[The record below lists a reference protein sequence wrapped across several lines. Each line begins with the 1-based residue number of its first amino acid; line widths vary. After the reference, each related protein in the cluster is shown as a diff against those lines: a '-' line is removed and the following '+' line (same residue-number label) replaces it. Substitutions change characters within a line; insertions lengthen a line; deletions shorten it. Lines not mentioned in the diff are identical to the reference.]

1 MDMRIRDELAQH
13 SPAVDSAVTIGVFDG
28 VHRGHLHLLSNL
40 RREAGRTARASV
52 VITFRNHPASV
63 IRPAIS
69 PRFLTTVEER
79 LRLIEDTGIDI
90 VAPVTFGLELSRI
103 RAREFAALLQ
113 ERLRMKQLVVGP
125 DFAMGHR
132 REGDV
137 SMLASLG
144 EEMGFS
150 VVVVEPL
157 IGGDGE
163 VIKSTLARVALSRG
177 DIARVSNLLGRKF
190 GLSGTVV
197 KGHGRGGPMGFPTAN
212 LEAAEGMAVP
222 GNGIYA
228 TWAHVGEG
236 RYMAATSIGVRP
248 TFKDGDHTI
257 EAYLMDFDADL
268 YGREIRLEFIDR
280 LRDELSFDSVE
291 ELQEQIEKD
300 VYRTRAVLEA
310 SG

>member
-1 MDMRIRDELAQH
+1 MSIRDELAQH
-13 SPAVDSAVTIGVFDG
+13 SPAGDSAVTIGVFDG
-28 VHRGHLHLLSNL
+28 VHRGHRHLLSSL

-52 VITFRNHPASV
+52 VVTFRNHPASV
-63 IRPAIS
+63 IRPGFK

-79 LRLIEDTGIDI
+79 LRLIKDTGIDI
-90 VAPVTFGLELSRI
+90 VAPVTFGLEFSKI

-113 ERLRMKQLVVGP
+113 ERMRMKQLVVGP

-150 VVVVEPL
+150 VAVVEPF
-157 IGGDGE
+157 IGDDGE
-163 VIKSTLARVALSRG
+163 VIKSTLARAALSRG
-177 DIARVSNLLGRKF
+177 DIARVSNLLGRPF

-197 KGHGRGGPMGFPTAN
+197 KGRGRGGPMGFPTAN
-212 LEAAEGMAVP
+212 LEVAEAIAAP

-228 TWAHVGEG
+228 TWAHVGED

-248 TFKDGDHTI
+248 TFKEGDHTV
-257 EAYLMDFDADL
+257 EAYLMDFEGDL
-268 YGREIRLEFIDR
+268 YGRDIRLEFMDR
-280 LRDELSFDSVE
+280 LRDELGFDSVE
-291 ELQEQIEKD
+291 ALQEQIDKD
-300 VYRTRAVLEA
+300 VHRTRAVLEA

>member
-1 MDMRIRDELAQH
+1 MRIRDELAQH

>member
-1 MDMRIRDELAQH
+1 MSIRDELAQH
-13 SPAVDSAVTIGVFDG
+13 SPAGDSAVTIGVFDG
-28 VHRGHLHLLSNL
+28 VHRGHRHLLSSL

-52 VITFRNHPASV
+52 VVTFRNHPASV
-63 IRPAIS
+63 IRPGFK
-69 PRFLTTVEER
+69 PRFLTTVKER
-79 LRLIEDTGIDI
+79 LRLIKDTGIDI
-90 VAPVTFGLELSRI
+90 VAPVTFGLEFSRI

-113 ERLRMKQLVVGP
+113 ERMRMKQLVVGP

-157 IGGDGE
+157 IGDDGE
-163 VIKSTLARVALSRG
+163 VIKSTLARAALSRG
-177 DIARVSNLLGRKF
+177 DIARVSNLLGRPF

-212 LEAAEGMAVP
+212 LEVAEAMAAP

-228 TWAHVGEG
+228 TWAHVGED

-248 TFKDGDHTI
+248 TFKEGDHTV
-257 EAYLMDFDADL
+257 EAYLMDFEGDL
-268 YGREIRLEFIDR
+268 YGRDIRLEFMDR
-280 LRDELSFDSVE
+280 LRDELGFDSVE
-291 ELQEQIEKD
+291 ALQEQIDKD
-300 VYRTRAVLEA
+300 VHRTRAVLEA

>member
-1 MDMRIRDELAQH
+1 
-13 SPAVDSAVTIGVFDG
+13 
-28 VHRGHLHLLSNL
+28 
-40 RREAGRTARASV
+40 
-52 VITFRNHPASV
+52 
-63 IRPAIS
+63 
-69 PRFLTTVEER
+69 
-79 LRLIEDTGIDI
+79 
-90 VAPVTFGLELSRI
+90 
-103 RAREFAALLQ
+103 
-113 ERLRMKQLVVGP
+113 
-125 DFAMGHR
+125 
-132 REGDV
+132 
-137 SMLASLG
+137 
-144 EEMGFS
+144 
-150 VVVVEPL
+150 
-157 IGGDGE
+157 
-163 VIKSTLARVALSRG
+163 
-177 DIARVSNLLGRKF
+177 
-190 GLSGTVV
+190 
-197 KGHGRGGPMGFPTAN
+197 MGFPTAN

>member
-1 MDMRIRDELAQH
+1 
-13 SPAVDSAVTIGVFDG
+13 
-28 VHRGHLHLLSNL
+28 
-40 RREAGRTARASV
+40 

-63 IRPAIS
+63 IRPAIN

-79 LRLIEDTGIDI
+79 LRLIKDTGIDI

-113 ERLRMKQLVVGP
+113 ERMRMKQLVVGP
-125 DFAMGHR
+125 DFAMGYR

-137 SMLASLG
+137 AMLASLG

-157 IGGDGE
+157 VGDDGE
-163 VIKSTLARVALSRG
+163 VIKSTLARAALSRG
-177 DIARVSNLLGRKF
+177 DIARVSNLLGRPF

-212 LEAAEGMAVP
+212 LEVAEGMAAP

-228 TWAHVGEG
+228 TWAHVGED

-248 TFKDGDHTI
+248 TFRDGGHTI

-268 YGREIRLEFIDR
+268 YGREIRLEFVDR

-291 ELQEQIEKD
+291 SLQEQIDKD

-310 SG
+310 IG

>member
-1 MDMRIRDELAQH
+1 MSIRDELAQH
-13 SPAVDSAVTIGVFDG
+13 SPAGDSAVTIGVFDG
-28 VHRGHLHLLSNL
+28 VHRGHRHLLSSL

-52 VITFRNHPASV
+52 VVTFRNHPASV
-63 IRPAIS
+63 IRPGFK
-69 PRFLTTVEER
+69 PRFLTTVKER
-79 LRLIEDTGIDI
+79 LRLIKDTGIDI
-90 VAPVTFGLELSRI
+90 VAPVTFGLEFSRI

-113 ERLRMKQLVVGP
+113 ERMRMKQLVVGP

-157 IGGDGE
+157 IGDDGE
-163 VIKSTLARVALSRG
+163 VIKSTLARAALSRG
-177 DIARVSNLLGRKF
+177 DIARVSNLLGRPF

-212 LEAAEGMAVP
+212 LEVAEAMAAP

-228 TWAHVGEG
+228 TWAHVGED

-248 TFKDGDHTI
+248 TFEEGDHTV
-257 EAYLMDFDADL
+257 EAYLMDFEGDL
-268 YGREIRLEFIDR
+268 YGRDIRLEFMDR
-280 LRDELSFDSVE
+280 LRDELGFDSVE
-291 ELQEQIEKD
+291 ALQEQIDKD
-300 VYRTRAVLEA
+300 VHRTRAVLEA